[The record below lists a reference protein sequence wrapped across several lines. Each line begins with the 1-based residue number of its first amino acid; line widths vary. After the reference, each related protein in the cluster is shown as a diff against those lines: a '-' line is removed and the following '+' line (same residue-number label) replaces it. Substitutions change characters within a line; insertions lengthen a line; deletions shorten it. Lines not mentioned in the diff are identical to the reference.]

1 MYILC
6 MILIPNS
13 WLFGLNDKR
22 IKPIKVDGLL
32 EGSVEK
38 PWLS

>member
-1 MYILC
+1 

-22 IKPIKVDGLL
+22 IKPIDVDGRRFGGDTRAQLV
-32 EGSVEK
+32 S
-38 PWLS
+38 